1 MELGAVLP
9 MTAEVRDDHLFVG
22 GVDMVELAHKE
33 GTALYVMDEA
43 DMRNRMETYLKAFR
57 SRYENSDVIFASK
70 AFLNKETARI
80 VAQEGLCLDVSGG
93 GELWCAQ
100 QAGFPMERVFVH
112 GNNKTPQ
119 ELREAIS
126 AGVGRIV
133 VDSRIELGRISKIAG
148 ELGVTQDI
156 YMRVTPRRRGR
167 HARVHPHGL
176 RGQQVR
182 LHHARRFRFQVRQGC
197 ARGPERAPGRLPLPH
212 RLADL
217 RAAFVR

>member
-1 MELGAVLP
+1 
-9 MTAEVRDDHLFVG
+9 
-22 GVDMVELAHKE
+22 MVELAHKE

-156 YMRVTPRRRGR
+156 YMRVTPGVEADTHEYIRTGCEDSKFGFTMLGR
-167 HARVHPHGL
+167 L
-176 RGQQVR
+176 RLQM
-182 LHHARRFRFQVRQGC
+182 RQGC
-197 ARGPERAPGRLPLPH
+197 ARDSERAPGRASTATSARRSSRCIRSLKPCRSWSSSSP
-212 RLADL
+212 A
-217 RAAFVR
+217 